1 MVISIDFVRLK
12 RNIADLLIKR
22 LMHKLVTTMDT
33 HLHMNGDPM
42 EWSSMG
48 NNKVFVD

>member
-1 MVISIDFVRLK
+1 
-12 RNIADLLIKR
+12 
-22 LMHKLVTTMDT
+22 MDT

-48 NNKVFVD
+48 NNEVVVD